1 MESSSPWIKHFTD
14 MASDLVP
21 HKKKYY
27 TVQTQTGNGD
37 VQLVTPTQAEV
48 ERAKMDIKRKL
59 QKASTYK
66 PKRLRSSPQS
76 GSGQKKKKKKKQKG
90 ANSKKST
97 KSKKSKSKYSSNK
110 KSSTK
115 KKSKKK

>member
-1 MESSSPWIKHFTD
+1 
-14 MASDLVP
+14 MASGFVP

-37 VQLVTPTQAEV
+37 VQLVTPTQADM

-59 QKASTYK
+59 QEASTYK

-76 GSGQKKKKKKKQKG
+76 GSGQKKKKQKG

-97 KSKKSKSKYSSNK
+97 KSKKSKSKNSSNK